1 MVGLRP
7 EGKLLT
13 CRILWKWPHKYLGQ
27 NTDAKRYH
35 SIALNSQMCTSA
47 QCMVYNGISTL
58 YLKHQHYLHSTS
70 GRMRKKFTKQT
81 KVLKNLSG
89 SMLQLCSRPLG
100 FLEQVATESE
110 LIAVTE
116 SVRSS

>member
-35 SIALNSQMCTSA
+35 SIALNSQMRTSA
-47 QCMVYNGISTL
+47 QCMVYNGTSTN
-58 YLKHQHYLHSTS
+58 LKHQQLLHSS
-70 GRMRKKFTKQT
+70 SENLRKKFTKQT

-89 SMLQLCSRPLG
+89 NMLQLFSRPLV
-100 FLEQVATESE
+100 F
-110 LIAVTE
+110 
-116 SVRSS
+116 

>member
-1 MVGLRP
+1 MHSAWYTMVQAL
-7 EGKLLT
+7 
-13 CRILWKWPHKYLGQ
+13 IL
-27 NTDAKRYH
+27 NTNNIY
-35 SIALNSQMCTSA
+35 IL
-47 QCMVYNGISTL
+47 
-58 YLKHQHYLHSTS
+58 
-70 GRMRKKFTKQT
+70 RMRKKFTKQT

-116 SVRSS
+116 LVRSS

>member
-35 SIALNSQMCTSA
+35 SIALNSQLCTSA
-47 QCMVYNGISTL
+47 QSMVYNGTSTN
-58 YLKHQHYLHSTS
+58 LKHQQYLHSS
-70 GRMRKKFTKQT
+70 SERIIKIFTKQT
-81 KVLKNLSG
+81 KNLKNLSA

-116 SVRSS
+116 LVRSS

>member
-13 CRILWKWPHKYLGQ
+13 CWILWKWPHKYLGQ

-47 QCMVYNGISTL
+47 QCMVYNGTSTN
-58 YLKHQHYLHSTS
+58 LKHQQYLHSS
-70 GRMRKKFTKQT
+70 SERMRKKFTKQT

-116 SVRSS
+116 LVRSS

>member
-35 SIALNSQMCTSA
+35 SIVLNSQMRASA
-47 QCMVYNGISTL
+47 QCMVYNGTSTN
-58 YLKHQHYLHSTS
+58 LKHQQQLHSS
-70 GRMRKKFTKQT
+70 SERMRKKFTKQT

-89 SMLQLCSRPLG
+89 NMLQLFSRPLV
-100 FLEQVATESE
+100 F
-110 LIAVTE
+110 
-116 SVRSS
+116 

>member
-35 SIALNSQMCTSA
+35 SIALNSQLCTSA
-47 QCMVYNGISTL
+47 QCMVYNGTSTN
-58 YLKHQHYLHSTS
+58 LKHQQYLHSS
-70 GRMRKKFTKQT
+70 SERMRKKFTKQT
-81 KVLKNLSG
+81 NLSG
-89 SMLQLCSRPLG
+89 NMLQLCSRPLG